1 MVRGDKSQND
11 DDYSRSIVVDF
22 QEKIAFSVII
32 YLNNYV
38 NRKIKLKPTWTRD
51 HLQASMMVHARN

>member
-1 MVRGDKSQND
+1 MIRGDKSQND

-38 NRKIKLKPTWTRD
+38 NRKKI
-51 HLQASMMVHARN
+51 S